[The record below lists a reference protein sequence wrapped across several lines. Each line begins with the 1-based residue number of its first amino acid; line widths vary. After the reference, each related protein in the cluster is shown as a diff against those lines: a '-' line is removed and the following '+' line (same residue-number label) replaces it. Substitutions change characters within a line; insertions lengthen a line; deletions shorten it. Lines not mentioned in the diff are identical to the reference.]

1 MECTVL
7 APAKINLGLEI
18 LGKNNDGYHNVE
30 MVMQTVSLY
39 DKVTV
44 SVTSNGGINVICDK
58 NINCEPTRNTAYR
71 CATEFFEYTKIKNPG
86 ITIKIAKN
94 IPMEAGLAGGSTDG
108 AGTLIALNKI
118 FNANLSNN
126 ELMNLGGKIGADI
139 PFCIMKGTAIATGIG
154 TDLVKISTLQ
164 DYSVVIVK
172 PDFSISTKEAYEKSD
187 SLGIKNHTKFD
198 ELVKALEEKNTVKI
212 GENLFNRFESVIS
225 QKEIFYI
232 KDKLINLG
240 ANGAIMS
247 GSGSSVFGIF
257 ENSEKASN
265 ALEALKKEYT
275 QVFLCRTISEKDYA

>member
-1 MECTVL
+1 MEYTVL

-44 SVTSNGGINVICDK
+44 SVTSNGDINVICDK
-58 NINCEPTRNTAYR
+58 NINCESNRNIAYR
-71 CATEFFEYTKIKNPG
+71 CAEEFFEYTKIKNPG
-86 ITIKIAKN
+86 ITIKISKN

-118 FNANLSNN
+118 FGTNLSTD
-126 ELMNLGGKIGADI
+126 ELMNLGAKIGADV
-139 PFCIMKGTAIATGIG
+139 PFCVLKGTAIATGIG
-154 TDLVKISTLQ
+154 TDLAKISTFQ

-187 SLGIKNHTKFD
+187 SLDIKNHTKFD
-198 ELVKALEEKNTVKI
+198 KLLKALKEKNTVKI

-257 ENSEKASN
+257 ENSAKASN

-275 QVFLCRTISEKDYA
+275 QVFLCRPIKI

>member
-1 MECTVL
+1 MEYTVL

-18 LGKNNDGYHNVE
+18 LGKNNYGYHNVE

-39 DKVTV
+39 DEVTV
-44 SVTSNGGINVICDK
+44 SVKNNGGINVICDK
-58 NINCEPTRNTAYR
+58 NINCAPTRNTAYR
-71 CATEFFEYTKIKNPG
+71 CATEFFRYTKIKNPG

-118 FNANLSNN
+118 FNANLSTN

-187 SLGIKNHTKFD
+187 SLDIKNHVKFD
-198 ELVKALEEKNTVKI
+198 KLLNALNEGNIEKI
-212 GENLFNRFESVIS
+212 CENLFNRFESVIS
-225 QKEIFYI
+225 QNEIFHI
-232 KDKLINLG
+232 KNKFINFG
-240 ANGAIMS
+240 AKGALMS

-257 ENSEKASN
+257 EDSEKASG
-265 ALEALKKEYT
+265 ALETLKKEYNK
-275 QVFLCRTISEKDYA
+275 VFLCKAI

>member
-1 MECTVL
+1 MEYTVL

-58 NINCEPTRNTAYR
+58 NINCKSNRNIAYR
-71 CATEFFEYTKIKNPG
+71 CAEEFFEYTKIKNPG
-86 ITIKIAKN
+86 ITIKISKN

-118 FNANLSNN
+118 FGTNLSTN
-126 ELMNLGGKIGADI
+126 ELMNLGEKIGADI

-187 SLGIKNHTKFD
+187 SLDITNHVKFD
-198 ELVKALEEKNTVKI
+198 KLLKDLNEGNIEKI
-212 GENLFNRFESVIS
+212 CENLFNRFESVIS
-225 QKEIFYI
+225 QNEIFHI
-232 KDKLINLG
+232 KNKLINFG
-240 ANGAIMS
+240 AKGAWMS

-257 ENSEKASN
+257 EDSEKASG
-265 ALEALKKEYT
+265 ALETLKKEYN
-275 QVFLCRTISEKDYA
+275 QVFLCKPTI

>member
-1 MECTVL
+1 MEYTVL

-44 SVTSNGGINVICDK
+44 SVTSHGGINVICDK

-118 FNANLSNN
+118 FGTNLSTN

-154 TDLVKISTLQ
+154 TDLVKIVASQ
-164 DYSVVIVK
+164 DYHVVIIK

-187 SLGIKNHTKFD
+187 ALDIKNHTKFD

-257 ENSEKASN
+257 ENSSKASN

-275 QVFLCRTISEKDYA
+275 QVFLCRPIKI

>member
-44 SVTSNGGINVICDK
+44 SVTSNGDINVICDK
-58 NINCEPTRNTAYR
+58 NINCESNRNIAYR
-71 CATEFFEYTKIKNPG
+71 CAEEFFEYTKIKNPG

-118 FNANLSNN
+118 FGTNLSTN

-187 SLGIKNHTKFD
+187 SLDIKNHVKFD
-198 ELVKALEEKNTVKI
+198 KLLKALNEGNIEKI
-212 GENLFNRFESVIS
+212 CENLFNRFESVIS
-225 QKEIFYI
+225 QNEIFHI
-232 KDKLINLG
+232 KNKLINFG
-240 ANGAIMS
+240 AKGALMS

-257 ENSEKASN
+257 ENSSKASN

-275 QVFLCRTISEKDYA
+275 QVFLCRPIKI

>member
-1 MECTVL
+1 
-7 APAKINLGLEI
+7 
-18 LGKNNDGYHNVE
+18 
-30 MVMQTVSLY
+30 
-39 DKVTV
+39 
-44 SVTSNGGINVICDK
+44 
-58 NINCEPTRNTAYR
+58 
-71 CATEFFEYTKIKNPG
+71 
-86 ITIKIAKN
+86 
-94 IPMEAGLAGGSTDG
+94 MEAGLAGGSTDG

-118 FNANLSNN
+118 FNANLSTN
-126 ELMNLGGKIGADI
+126 ELMNLGEKIGADI

-154 TDLVKISTLQ
+154 TDLAKISTFQ

-187 SLGIKNHTKFD
+187 SLDIKNHTKFD
-198 ELVKALEEKNTVKI
+198 ELVKALKEKNTVKI

-257 ENSEKASN
+257 EDSEKASN
-265 ALEALKKEYT
+265 ALEALKKEYN
-275 QVFLCRTISEKDYA
+275 QVFLCKTTI

>member
-1 MECTVL
+1 MEYTVL

-118 FNANLSNN
+118 FGTNLSTN

-154 TDLVKISTLQ
+154 TDLVKIVASQ
-164 DYSVVIVK
+164 DYHVVIIK

-187 SLGIKNHTKFD
+187 ALDIKNHTKFD

-257 ENSEKASN
+257 
-265 ALEALKKEYT
+265 
-275 QVFLCRTISEKDYA
+275 

>member
-44 SVTSNGGINVICDK
+44 SVTSNGDINVICDK

-118 FNANLSNN
+118 FGTNLSTN

-154 TDLVKISTLQ
+154 TDLVKIVASQ
-164 DYSVVIVK
+164 DYHVVIIK

-187 SLGIKNHTKFD
+187 ALDIKNHTKFD

-257 ENSEKASN
+257 ENSSKASN

-275 QVFLCRTISEKDYA
+275 QVFLCRPIKI

>member
-1 MECTVL
+1 MEYTVL

-118 FNANLSNN
+118 FGTNLSTN

-154 TDLVKISTLQ
+154 TDLVKIVASQ
-164 DYSVVIVK
+164 DYHVVIIK

-187 SLGIKNHTKFD
+187 ALDIKNHTKFD

-257 ENSEKASN
+257 ENSSKASN
-265 ALEALKKEYT
+265 ALEALKKDYT
-275 QVFLCRTISEKDYA
+275 QVFLCRPIKI

>member
-1 MECTVL
+1 MEYTVL

-118 FNANLSNN
+118 FGTNLSTN

-154 TDLVKISTLQ
+154 TDLVKIVASQ
-164 DYSVVIVK
+164 DYHVVIIK

-187 SLGIKNHTKFD
+187 ALDIKNHTKFD

-257 ENSEKASN
+257 ENSAKASN
-265 ALEALKKEYT
+265 ALESLKKEYT
-275 QVFLCRTISEKDYA
+275 QVFLCRPISEKDYA